1 MAQLASLLVPI
12 GDLPKPDT
20 SWIGNIAKSL
30 GGAIDQAS
38 ENKSFNTLADRIGGA
53 PAPAQQQGGFLSR
66 LMGANQQPAAS
77 PAPQR
82 GRSMAIS
89 GIDPSIKSG
98 IVSTANS
105 LGIDPADLATAIS
118 YETGG
123 TFDPTKSGPTTQWGQ
138 HRGLIQFGE
147 PQAQKYGVNW
157 EDPIGSQLGENGAV
171 AKYLRDT
178 GVQPGMGLM
187 DIYSAINA
195 GGVGRNGA
203 SDANNGGAPGTVAD
217 KVNSQMS
224 GHRQRAL
231 ALLAAGGQPQAGGNV
246 VASLDPSVG
255 IPMPGASGQMRA
267 GDPSQMAPQGVDMS
281 AQQPSMQQP
290 APAQV
295 ADSGPSMIAQGITPI
310 QRGGVDPEMIQFML
324 RDPNLRQA
332 GLQLWQQNATGK
344 TSEPWQFVTLPD
356 GTLARANQ
364 QTGQVEKVGQFSK
377 PQDPIS
383 VSEGETLLDP
393 VTKQPIYQG
402 QSNKPPVIQEFFD
415 DQTGQAYKAEF
426 NPETRE
432 WKRVGGVKAPNGMS
446 ITTNPDGTVSIQQGV
461 GGKPKLTEAEARNS
475 GFLVRAKT
483 AQETLNTL
491 EDQGTSVWNATAG
504 KIPVAGNYLRS
515 EEAQKYDQAKR
526 NFINAQLRRESG
538 AVISPEEFANAE
550 QQYFP
555 QPGDGPEVIRQK
567 RINRQDAIRGLDIGS
582 GAGAALTDPAKPPA
596 QAGNAAD
603 LDAARDAIRRGAPRD
618 KVIERLRAAGIDTEG
633 L

>member
-1 MAQLASLLVPI
+1 MAQIVQ
-12 GDLPKPDT
+12 DL
-20 SWIGNIAKSL
+20 
-30 GGAIDQAS
+30 
-38 ENKSFNTLADRIGGA
+38 ENGTG
-53 PAPAQQQGGFLSR
+53 
-66 LMGANQQPAAS
+66 
-77 PAPQR
+77 
-82 GRSMAIS
+82 
-89 GIDPSIKSG
+89 
-98 IVSTANS
+98 
-105 LGIDPADLATAIS
+105 ATA
-118 YETGG
+118 
-123 TFDPTKSGPTTQWGQ
+123 GP
-138 HRGLIQFGE
+138 RM
-147 PQAQKYGVNW
+147 A
-157 EDPIGSQLGENGAV
+157 A
-171 AKYLRDT
+171 
-178 GVQPGMGLM
+178 
-187 DIYSAINA
+187 
-195 GGVGRNGA
+195 
-203 SDANNGGAPGTVAD
+203 AP
-217 KVNSQMS
+217 NE
-224 GHRQRAL
+224 
-231 ALLAAGGQPQAGGNV
+231 
-246 VASLDPSVG
+246 VASLDPSIG
-255 IPMPGASGQMRA
+255 IPMPGAAGQMRA
-267 GDPSQMAPQGVDMS
+267 NDPAQAAPPAQTAGYVDPQVTPAPQ
-281 AQQPSMQQP
+281 QQPLMQPQAPVQQP

-295 ADSGPSMIAQGITPI
+295 ADSGPSMLAQGITPI

-393 VTKQPIYQG
+393 VTRQPIYQG

-415 DQTGQAYKAEF
+415 EQTGKPYKAEF
-426 NPETRE
+426 DQQTRQ
-432 WKRVGGVKAPNGMS
+432 WKRIGGVKANETAGQQDYEYAMQQLRERGVPEDKLPTFQEFSKPKSRGISFRDANG
-446 ITTNPDGTVSIQQGV
+446 TEIQI
-461 GGKPKLTEAEARNS
+461 GGDVDERPKLTEAEARNS

-483 AQETLNTL
+483 AQETLNQL
-491 EDQGTSVWNATAG
+491 EKQGTSVWNATAG

-555 QPGDGPEVIRQK
+555 QPGDGPEVIQQK

-618 KVIERLRAAGIDTEG
+618 KVIERLKAAGIDTEG